1 VDEILAL
8 IPHRPPF
15 LFVDAIAARGE
26 RWIETTWLARADLEL
41 FRGHYPGEPLLPG
54 VLICEHA
61 IQSGALLLALEGA
74 AAKAAGVPV
83 LTRIGDARFR
93 RAVRPGESLST
104 RVEREESAGNARRLV
119 AQVRVGQ
126 AKVARIEFTVAQTA
140 LAGAER

>member
-26 RWIETTWLARADLEL
+26 SWIETTWSARADLEL

-74 AAKAAGVPV
+74 AAKTAGVPV

-93 RAVRPGESLST
+93 RAVRPGETLST
-104 RVEREESAGNARRLV
+104 RVELEESAGNARRLV

-126 AKVARIEFTVAQTA
+126 AKVARVEFTVAQTA